1 MAAQPNPLTVASAD
15 FLLLLTS
22 VPAREMSA
30 DNAIA
35 TYRRRWQIE
44 LAFKRLKS
52 GLGIDA
58 LPAHDRQLARSW
70 LAAYLIVGLLIDEA
84 VANSLVFPPASPAPP
99 GAHLSLWRM
108 QKFLRNVLL
117 VAILGEPRLARIG
130 QSLAGAARTLFEPP
144 RRRISQFS
152 QLRAPSH

>member
-1 MAAQPNPLTVASAD
+1 
-15 FLLLLTS
+15 
-22 VPAREMSA
+22 MSA
-30 DNAIA
+30 YIAIA
-35 TYRRRWQIE
+35 TYRLRWQIE

-52 GLGIDA
+52 GLRIDA
-58 LPAHDRQLARSW
+58 LPAHDTQLARSW

-84 VANSLVFPPASPAPP
+84 VAERLAFPPASPATP

-108 QKFLRNVLL
+108 QKFLRNGLL
-117 VAILGEPRLARIG
+117 VAILGDPRLARIG

-152 QLRAPSH
+152 PLCALPI